1 MDAAEVIHVFQ
12 VLDVG
17 LEGFVLPNDREK
29 PWGTGHALLSAAN
42 AVSSPFAVI
51 NADDF
56 YGRSSFRAIADYL
69 NPGSGPAPD
78 EAALVGYALK
88 NTLST
93 HGHVARG
100 VCEVDQDLYVRRIT
114 EHTKIFHTDSGVFFV
129 DEQGEQHSL
138 RGDEIVSMNLWGFH
152 PSFFAHLETGFSQF
166 LRDCGDDPKAEF
178 FIPTVV
184 NQLLGTGAFRAKVLP
199 TDDVWFGVTYR
210 EDKPATRSHLQR
222 LTVAGEYPEALW
234 P

>member
-1 MDAAEVIHVFQ
+1 
-12 VLDVG
+12 
-17 LEGFVLPNDREK
+17 
-29 PWGTGHALLSAAN
+29 
-42 AVSSPFAVI
+42 
-51 NADDF
+51 
-56 YGRSSFRAIADYL
+56 
-69 NPGSGPAPD
+69 
-78 EAALVGYALK
+78 
-88 NTLST
+88 
-93 HGHVARG
+93 
-100 VCEVDQDLYVRRIT
+100 
-114 EHTKIFHTDSGVFFV
+114 
-129 DEQGEQHSL
+129 
-138 RGDEIVSMNLWGFH
+138 MNLWGFH